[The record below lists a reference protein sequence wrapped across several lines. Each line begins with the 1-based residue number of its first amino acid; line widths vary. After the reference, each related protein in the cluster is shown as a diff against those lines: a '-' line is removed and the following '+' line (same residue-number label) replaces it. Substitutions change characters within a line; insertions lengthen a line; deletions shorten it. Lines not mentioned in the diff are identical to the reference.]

1 MQLVVQQT
9 CWVHVFACYLLN
21 PFTTSAIEGC
31 IDLAQCARQC
41 SWYCLKKTDLLGHHP
56 WLGMLGIESTFTA
69 LVGGGGA
76 HVGEVPNSHT
86 PPPTPAISPASC
98 LLDITTLA
106 TAQTRNTFW
115 SCCCV
120 ALPLQ
125 LIRSNQKCITNGP
138 VKLGLLILYIVHQV
152 ALFLSRTGSRVIIC
166 IGFFLARDLQQMS
179 GYPQASYL
187 PARSC
192 SCSCRMLYKCSQ
204 TSLQH

>member
-1 MQLVVQQT
+1 MCTSMQLVLLEKDRLAGSPPLAGDVGHR
-9 CWVHVFACYLLN
+9 VHVHSPC
-21 PFTTSAIEGC
+21 
-31 IDLAQCARQC
+31 
-41 SWYCLKKTDLLGHHP
+41 
-56 WLGMLGIESTFTA
+56 
-69 LVGGGGA
+69 GGGGA